1 MEYIF
6 NVKTNTKLFMELIKS
21 LPNDIEF
28 NFNEY
33 GNDCIGYNDISGCV
47 WIALENDIVAS
58 NDGRNI
64 SFIKRNFETDEE
76 INFDSYE
83 EAIYKKGEEEEDQHT
98 CGDTGGKN
106 FVKGCGDKVPA
117 SDTFMIDNTSFCIQC
132 YEKYDEEYEN
142 EEDEKD
148 EDDKYICNT

>member
-21 LPNDIEF
+21 LPNDIAF

-64 SFIKRNFETDEE
+64 NFIKRNFATEEE
-76 INFDSYE
+76 IVFDSYE
-83 EAIYKKGEEEEDQHT
+83 EALLHNYETDDDDDADANNDADDLNCIMCNIVLERDKDGLLLCVGEYKNNNSEYFCKT
-98 CGDTGGKN
+98 CFNK
-106 FVKGCGDKVPA
+106 K
-117 SDTFMIDNTSFCIQC
+117 
-132 YEKYDEEYEN
+132 
-142 EEDEKD
+142 
-148 EDDKYICNT
+148 